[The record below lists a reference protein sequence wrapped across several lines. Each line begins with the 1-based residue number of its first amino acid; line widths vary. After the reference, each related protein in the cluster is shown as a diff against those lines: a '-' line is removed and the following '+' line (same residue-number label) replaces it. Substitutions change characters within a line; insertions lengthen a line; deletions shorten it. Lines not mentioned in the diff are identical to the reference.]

1 MNPEPKGQPEAGRL
15 LRPLELILFTA
26 TLAFFFVFNFTSL
39 PGSMPRLLAAGHQTV
54 PFEARMFFAPE
65 DVPRTLDDLGAA
77 GREAYLD
84 LLRLDMFFPPV
95 YCGFFLVSLLQL
107 RAGRGFVSRLGRWLY
122 ALPAVLLV
130 CDYIENLTLWHLLA
144 QYPASADACWT
155 VLAISTPA
163 KALLFVGLLLLVLT
177 GYAHG
182 AFLRLRNN

>member
-1 MNPEPKGQPEAGRL
+1 MSAGANSRLEAGRL

-26 TLAFFFVFNFTSL
+26 TLAFFFVFNFTNL
-39 PGSMPRLLAAGHQTV
+39 PGSMPRLVAAGHQTV
-54 PFEARMFFAPE
+54 PFEARMVFATE
-65 DVPRTLDDLGAA
+65 DVPRALDDLGEA

-84 LLRLDMFFPPV
+84 LLQLDMFFPPV
-95 YCGFFLVSLLQL
+95 YCGFFVVSLLQL

-130 CDYIENLTLWHLLA
+130 CDYLENLTLRHLLV
-144 QYPASADACWT
+144 QYPRGTDTYWT
-155 VLAISTPA
+155 LLTIFTPV

-182 AFLRLRNN
+182 AFLRLRKN